1 MGLTGKKIVVTG
13 AASGIGKESTRV
25 LRKRGATVIGMD
37 RNKPSN
43 GLVDEYVAVDLMD
56 PAAID
61 AAVASID
68 GEVDALCNIA
78 GVPPTAPLVTVVTV
92 NFIALRYLTEQML
105 NKFSNGASIVNMASL
120 AGLGWPE
127 HLEQVKRCIA
137 DANFE
142 NAEVLCNEIGI
153 DKDRSYF
160 FTKELLRVWTMQN
173 WDSWRQRGIR
183 VNSIS
188 PGPVETPILADFLE
202 TLGERAQEDMGVMGR
217 AGTAEEI
224 APVVAFL
231 CSDDSGWINGANI
244 AADGGM
250 SAHVMRNV
258 HGF

>member
-1 MGLTGKKIVVTG
+1 MDLAGRKIVVTG
-13 AASGIGKESTRV
+13 VASGIGKEVTRV
-25 LRKRGATVIGMD
+25 LGKRGATVIGMD
-37 RNKPSN
+37 RNKPSS

-56 PAAID
+56 SAAID

-68 GEVDALCNIA
+68 GEVHALCNIA
-78 GVPPTAPLVTVVTV
+78 GVPPTAPVVTVVTV
-92 NFIALRYLTEQML
+92 NFIAPRYLTGQML
-105 NKFSNGASIVNMASL
+105 NKLSDGASIVNMASL
-120 AGLGWPE
+120 AGVGWPE
-127 HLEQVKRCIA
+127 HLDQVKRFIS

-142 NAEVLCNEIGI
+142 NAELLCDEMGI

-160 FTKELLRVWTMQN
+160 FAKELLLVWTMQN

-202 TLGERAQEDMGVMGR
+202 TLGERANEDMGVIGR

>member
-1 MGLTGKKIVVTG
+1 MDLAGKKIVVTG
-13 AASGIGKESTRV
+13 AASGIGEESTRV
-25 LRKRGATVIGMD
+25 LRQRGATVIGMD
-37 RNKPSN
+37 RNKPSD

-68 GEVDALCNIA
+68 GEVQGLCNIA
-78 GVPPTAPLVTVVTV
+78 GVPPTAPVVTVVTV

-105 NKFSNGASIVNMASL
+105 SKLSHGASIVNMASL
-120 AGLGWPE
+120 AGAGWSQ
-127 HLEQVKRCIA
+127 HLDEAKRFIA
-137 DANFE
+137 EANFE

-153 DKDRSYF
+153 GKDRSYF
-160 FTKELLRVWTMQN
+160 FAKELLRVWTMQN

-202 TLGERAQEDMGVMGR
+202 TLGERAEEDMGMMGR
-217 AGTAEEI
+217 AGTPEEI

-244 AADGGM
+244 PADGGM